1 MDPSQTGQL
10 TVVLIQTAA
19 AWLMTG
25 LIWTKQVLNY
35 PLLALIDPGG
45 VPRYEQAHNRRFIWL
60 VGPAGV
66 YDRFVGNQDHCEPG
80 CSHTG
85 GSSQPVGRWP
95 GSTGSVMSR
104 RPG

>member
-60 VGPAGV
+60 VGPAV
-66 YDRFVGNQDHCEPG
+66 M
-80 CSHTG
+80 
-85 GSSQPVGRWP
+85 GSAR
-95 GSTGSVMSR
+95 SR
-104 RPG
+104 

>member
-1 MDPSQTGQL
+1 
-10 TVVLIQTAA
+10 
-19 AWLMTG
+19 MTG

-66 YDRFVGNQDHCEPG
+66 YDRFVGNQVIANRVVRSRAEAV
-80 CSHTG
+80 SQLAG
-85 GSSQPVGRWP
+85 GRDRLGL
-95 GSTGSVMSR
+95 
-104 RPG
+104 